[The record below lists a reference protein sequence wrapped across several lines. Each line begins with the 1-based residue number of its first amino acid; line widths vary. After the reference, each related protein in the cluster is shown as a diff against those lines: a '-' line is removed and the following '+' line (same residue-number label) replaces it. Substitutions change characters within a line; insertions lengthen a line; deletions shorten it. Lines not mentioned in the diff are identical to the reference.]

1 MTISQST
8 RPKPSRLL
16 RSDGPDSDGPDSDGP
31 DREVSDR
38 EVSDRESAVGRTAAG
53 RHEEVDSSAPELD
66 ELFVQ
71 YRGRILGTYTLFGLE
86 NVCRLAQP
94 FALGWAVNDLLSSRM
109 TGLWVL
115 VAQHILFM
123 TFGLCRQVLDTRVF
137 SRIYSRLVTRLILDQ
152 RARGVAESR
161 IAARSALSREYVDF
175 FEKTIPVSVSVA
187 FSVVGS
193 LIMLGYY
200 DWGVVLLCVALL
212 APATWLNRMFA
223 RKTRQLS
230 RHLHDQLENEVDVIR
245 DGNADAVERHFLTV
259 ADWRVRLSTAE
270 AFNFG
275 ALEAFIL
282 GVIVLV
288 LMRTCGLPLVE
299 AGDIFAVFRYLM
311 VLLMGLD
318 QVPRVVMQLSRM
330 RDVDERVRRSVP

>member
-1 MTISQST
+1 MSQT
-8 RPKPSRLL
+8 ACPKPL
-16 RSDGPDSDGPDSDGP
+16 RPFHSGEGNRKRAGDQ
-31 DREVSDR
+31 VS
-38 EVSDRESAVGRTAAG
+38 VG
-53 RHEEVDSSAPELD
+53 RHEGAACSAPELN

-71 YRGRILGTYTLFGLE
+71 NRCWILATYSLFGLE
-86 NVCRLAQP
+86 NICRLAQP

-115 VAQHILFM
+115 ITQHTLFM
-123 TFGLCRQVLDTRVF
+123 VSGLCRQVLDTRVF
-137 SRIYSRLVTRLILDQ
+137 SRVYSRLVTGLILEQ

-161 IAARSALSREYVDF
+161 IAARAALSREYVDF
-175 FEKTIPVSVSVA
+175 YEKTIPVSVSVA
-187 FSVVGS
+187 FSVAGS
-193 LIMLGYY
+193 LVMLGYY
-200 DWGVVLLCVALL
+200 DWGVVMLCVALL
-212 APATWLNRMFA
+212 APATWLNRLFA

-245 DGNADAVERHFLTV
+245 RGDKQAVEQHFLRV

-270 AFNFG
+270 ALNFG
-275 ALEAFIL
+275 ALETFVL
-282 GVIVLV
+282 GVMVFV
-288 LMRTCGLPLVE
+288 LMRTCGLPLFE

-330 RDVDERVRRSVP
+330 RDVDERVRRPA